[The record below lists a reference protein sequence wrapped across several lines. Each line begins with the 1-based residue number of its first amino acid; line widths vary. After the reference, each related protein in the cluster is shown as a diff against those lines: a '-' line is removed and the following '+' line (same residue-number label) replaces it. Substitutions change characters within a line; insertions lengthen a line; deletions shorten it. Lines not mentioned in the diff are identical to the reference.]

1 MVQGDAAMK
10 RRFSALSRF
19 LMLNCIHGRKGLK
32 LLWKGVVVI
41 KTTIL
46 NEGKNNRPTIG
57 EGTWVEECVF
67 HFSGNN
73 NVVEIADD
81 CAMHGLELWIS
92 GGSTISIGKQTYIN
106 GHSLIACHESTT
118 VEIGERCLLAD
129 SVTLRTGDSHS
140 VLDAEGKRTNPSRS
154 IYVGKHVWVGHQV
167 IILKGSSI
175 ADDSVVGSGTLI
187 AGQSFPAG
195 SEIVGNPARILKE
208 HINWT
213 SDLV

>member
-1 MVQGDAAMK
+1 MI

-19 LMLNCIHGRKGLK
+19 LMLNRIHGRNGLE
-32 LLWKGVVVI
+32 LVWKGVVPI
-41 KTTIL
+41 KTAIW
-46 NEGKNNRPTIG
+46 NEGKNNRLTIG
-57 EGTWVEECVF
+57 KGTWIEDCAF
-67 HFSGNN
+67 HFSGDN

-81 CAMHGLELWIS
+81 CALHGLELRIS
-92 GGSTISIGKQTYIN
+92 GSSRISIGNQTYFN
-106 GHSLIACHESTT
+106 GHSLIACHEATA
-118 VEIGERCLLAD
+118 VDIGEGSLFAD

-154 IYVGKHVWVGHQV
+154 IFIGKHVWVAQQV

-187 AGQSFPAG
+187 AGQAFPAG
-195 SEIVGNPARILKE
+195 SEIVGNPARILRE
-208 HINWT
+208 HIHWT

>member
-1 MVQGDAAMK
+1 MAQGGTAMK

-19 LMLNCIHGRKGLK
+19 LMLNCIHGRSGLN

-41 KTTIL
+41 KTTIW
-46 NEGKNNRPTIG
+46 NEGKKNRLTIG
-57 EGTWVEECVF
+57 EGTWLEDCAF
-67 HFSGNN
+67 HFSGDN

-92 GGSTISIGKQTYIN
+92 GGSKISIGRQTYMN
-106 GHSLIACHESTT
+106 GHSLIVCHESTS
-118 VEIGERCLLAD
+118 VDIGERCLFSD

-154 IYVGKHVWVGHQV
+154 ILVGKHVWVGHQV

>member
-1 MVQGDAAMK
+1 MSEFYPESSCTLDGTY
-10 RRFSALSRF
+10 
-19 LMLNCIHGRKGLK
+19 
-32 LLWKGVVVI
+32 GV
-41 KTTIL
+41 TT
-46 NEGKNNRPTIG
+46 NG
-57 EGTWVEECVF
+57 
-67 HFSGNN
+67 
-73 NVVEIADD
+73 
-81 CAMHGLELWIS
+81 S
-92 GGSTISIGKQTYIN
+92 GGRSNESTISIGKQIYIN

-118 VEIGERCLLAD
+118 VEIGERCLFAN

-140 VLDAEGKRTNPSRS
+140 VPDVEGKRTIPSRS